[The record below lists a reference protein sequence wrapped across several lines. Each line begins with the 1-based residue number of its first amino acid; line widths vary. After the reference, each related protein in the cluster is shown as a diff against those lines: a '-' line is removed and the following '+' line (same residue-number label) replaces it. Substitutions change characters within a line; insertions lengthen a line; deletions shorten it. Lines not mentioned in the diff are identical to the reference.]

1 MAIPRFKQQAGYALI
16 LMVLGLMGVGGIVM
30 AGFTQGAKK
39 QVDHQKYLHN
49 KRVLE
54 EAKQALL
61 QFAYNYPETNQ
72 LGPGRLPCA
81 DTDNDGTPNPLFGLC
96 TQLGRLPWNQQNLN
110 LYDIRDADGQRLWY
124 AVSSNF
130 ATQTAGTVNSNS
142 FGTITI
148 RDQMGNFIYDA
159 SGGGDGVAAVIIAP
173 GAATA
178 RNGVAQDRSI
188 ANGDDPF
195 DTTADT
201 DPGIVNPV
209 NYLDQLFG
217 IEDNAVFG
225 QGTANGFVL
234 GRVDDLAAG
243 SILVN
248 DQIAIIT
255 AEEVIE
261 VAQRATLQT
270 YQTAINDYRDNIRIG
285 APGFDAY
292 PWLDDYATTDLT
304 VYDADI
310 GTRLGRVPS
319 LFANYFAP
327 TPGNPPAPVRSIT
340 SDVEMTGI
348 QTLTVNGFVV
358 PHPSDIGV
366 ISANAQIEFDNNGD
380 LIITPVANGVTIDRY
395 YWDERG
401 TPDGWQECLPV
412 VEGNEQDC
420 NQDLANPGV
429 PDSSVV
435 PNVLETR
442 VVRVRYVNNLTAGTP
457 FTRALAGSAGTDPVY
472 QAPEPASHARIALE
486 YSEIFSDAI
495 GVEYQ
500 YDDFYLSTF
509 DDIESG
515 GLNYRLQVTYYPVLP
530 EWTLTNGWHDSMQ
543 MAYAAG
549 FQPGP
554 PAGPPGSWSCT
565 TGVDCLSVS
574 NIGGIVDNK
583 IMVLTLAADHN
594 FIDEDAD
601 GFIDDLVDIFD
612 VENDD
617 ADDDF
622 DNRAGN
628 DQILVV
634 R

>member
-234 GRVDDLAAG
+234 GRV
-243 SILVN
+243 IWR
-248 DQIAIIT
+248 
-255 AEEVIE
+255 
-261 VAQRATLQT
+261 RARFWST
-270 YQTAINDYRDNIRIG
+270 IR
-285 APGFDAY
+285 
-292 PWLDDYATTDLT
+292 L
-304 VYDADI
+304 
-310 GTRLGRVPS
+310 RS
-319 LFANYFAP
+319 LP
-327 TPGNPPAPVRSIT
+327 R
-340 SDVEMTGI
+340 
-348 QTLTVNGFVV
+348 
-358 PHPSDIGV
+358 
-366 ISANAQIEFDNNGD
+366 
-380 LIITPVANGVTIDRY
+380 R
-395 YWDERG
+395 
-401 TPDGWQECLPV
+401 
-412 VEGNEQDC
+412 
-420 NQDLANPGV
+420 
-429 PDSSVV
+429 
-435 PNVLETR
+435 
-442 VVRVRYVNNLTAGTP
+442 
-457 FTRALAGSAGTDPVY
+457 
-472 QAPEPASHARIALE
+472 
-486 YSEIFSDAI
+486 
-495 GVEYQ
+495 
-500 YDDFYLSTF
+500 
-509 DDIESG
+509 
-515 GLNYRLQVTYYPVLP
+515 
-530 EWTLTNGWHDSMQ
+530 
-543 MAYAAG
+543 
-549 FQPGP
+549 
-554 PAGPPGSWSCT
+554 
-565 TGVDCLSVS
+565 
-574 NIGGIVDNK
+574 K
-583 IMVLTLAADHN
+583 
-594 FIDEDAD
+594 
-601 GFIDDLVDIFD
+601 
-612 VENDD
+612 
-617 ADDDF
+617 
-622 DNRAGN
+622 
-628 DQILVV
+628 
-634 R
+634 